1 MGHVRRPCGKEGGEI
16 VWCRG
21 TAVAGG
27 TAGARDGGRSGLG
40 AQGLSVHIP
49 GREQARLPIIGWF
62 VCGLGT
68 DENFL
73 VHFDLGLGAV

>member
-49 GREQARLPIIGWF
+49 A
-62 VCGLGT
+62 
-68 DENFL
+68 
-73 VHFDLGLGAV
+73 